1 MVGAIL
7 VTGGA
12 RRIGHAISMSLAS
25 NDFHIV
31 IQTRKDD
38 DEVSKIKNEIDSLGK
53 RCFVVEGNLDDSNS
67 VEKIFD
73 STVKMLSEF
82 EIPFVGLVNSASMF
96 QWDDPSNVESHSLV
110 NHYQVNAVAP
120 ILLSK
125 MFYDL
130 SKKISVE
137 RQPNLDSCIVN
148 ILDQKLMSPH
158 PDHFSYT
165 LSKQAL
171 SAATVMMAKSYAPIC
186 RVNSV
191 SPGHVLASP
200 DQTAEG
206 FAKAQAESPLGY
218 GPSPSDIGEAVVFLF
233 GAKSITAQTLVV
245 DAGEHL
251 LGRLRD
257 VVFETED

>member
-1 MVGAIL
+1 
-7 VTGGA
+7 
-12 RRIGHAISMSLAS
+12 
-25 NDFHIV
+25 
-31 IQTRKDD
+31 
-38 DEVSKIKNEIDSLGK
+38 
-53 RCFVVEGNLDDSNS
+53 
-67 VEKIFD
+67 
-73 STVKMLSEF
+73 
-82 EIPFVGLVNSASMF
+82 
-96 QWDDPSNVESHSLV
+96 
-110 NHYQVNAVAP
+110 
-120 ILLSK
+120 

-137 RQPNLDSCIVN
+137 RQHNLDSCIVN
-148 ILDQKLMSPH
+148 ILDQKLMAPH

-171 SAATVMMAKSYAPIC
+171 AGATVMMAKAYAPIC

-206 FAKAQAESPLGY
+206 FAKAQSESPLGY
-218 GPSPSDIGEAVVFLF
+218 GPSPSDIGDAVAFLF